1 MASDDMLWQPSC
13 ELSQIS
19 ARAECYAHV
28 RAFFMARQVLEVE
41 TPILSAASAT
51 DPHLESISLQASSSS
66 RTLSYLHTSPEFP
79 MKRLLAAG
87 IGDIY
92 QICKTFRKHEYGQR
106 HNPEFSML
114 EWYRVGFT
122 LEQLMA
128 EVFDLV
134 EFVLGEGRPCE
145 QQKRRFE
152 LLSYRDAF
160 LLYLNVDPF
169 KASHAE
175 LDALC
180 HQYCQYQGPE
190 LSREACL
197 DLLLSHCIEPKLGRG
212 DSATFLWAYPAA
224 QAALAETFRDAHGN
238 AVAKRFELYL
248 DGLEIANGY
257 QELTDAAEQRRRFE
271 ADNAERQA
279 LGLPELPL
287 DERLLAAMQSGI
299 PDCAGVALGLDRLL
313 MVKAKQGDIA
323 AVLAFPFGRA

>member
-51 DPHLESISLQASSSS
+51 DPHLESISLQSSASSQA
-66 RTLSYLHTSPEFP
+66 LSYLHTSPEFP

-87 IGDIY
+87 VGDIY
-92 QICKTFRKHEYGQR
+92 QICKTFRKHERGQR
-106 HNPEFSML
+106 HNPEFTML
-114 EWYRVGFT
+114 EWYRLGFT
-122 LEQLMA
+122 LDQLMS

-134 EFVLGEGRPCE
+134 EFVLGEGRSCE
-145 QQKRRFE
+145 PQKRRFE

-160 LLYLNVDPF
+160 QRYLNIDPF
-169 KASHAE
+169 KVSLAE
-175 LDALC
+175 LDGLC
-180 HQYCQYQGPE
+180 YQYCQYQGPT

-197 DLLLSHCIEPKLGRG
+197 DLLLSHCIEPKLGCG

-224 QAALAETFRDAHGN
+224 QAALAETFVERDGN
-238 AVAKRFELYL
+238 TVAKRFELYL

-257 QELTDAAEQRRRFE
+257 QELTDADEQRRRFE
-271 ADNAERQA
+271 ADNSERQA
-279 LGLPELPL
+279 LGLPVIPL
-287 DERLLAAMQSGI
+287 DEHLLAAMQSGI
-299 PDCAGVALGLDRLL
+299 PACAGVALGLDRLL
-313 MVKAKQGDIA
+313 MVKAKQSDIA
-323 AVLAFPFGRA
+323 AVLAFPFERA